1 MKYTARVSWT
11 NDAPETF
18 TKNRYTRAHTW
29 EFDGGVRVPASAS
42 PHVVALPF
50 SDENAVD
57 PEEAFAAAISSCH
70 MLTFLWV
77 AAKRGFVIESYVDD
91 AEGVLEV
98 DSEGKQSMT
107 SVTLNP
113 DIKWA
118 GDKLPSSDEI
128 AEMHHEAHEGCYI
141 ANSVKTEITV
151 AGI

>member
-1 MKYTARVSWT
+1 MKYAARIAWT

-18 TKNRYTRAHTW
+18 TKSRYTRAHTW
-29 EFDGGVRVPASAS
+29 EFDGGVKVPASAS

-57 PEEAFAAAISSCH
+57 PEEAFVAAISSCH

-91 AEGVLEV
+91 AEGILEV

-107 SVTLNP
+107 SVMLDP
-113 DIKWA
+113 DIKW
-118 GDKLPSSDEI
+118 GGNRVPSRDEI
-128 AEMHHEAHEGCYI
+128 AEMHHVAHEGCYI
-141 ANSVKTEITV
+141 ANSVKTEISV
-151 AGI
+151 AGL